1 MRFLRFSSS
10 SRAACA
16 AAFALAL
23 AEPTASLATEPA
35 PVPAA
40 STSAEA
46 AAGSLPLIGRVRAVT
61 PFCRTIVSD
70 ATTLAEDQLADIRT
84 TTEALRIL
92 AYAPFDRDIFT
103 EHRAARALEALSA
116 RLMMSRRGEAQV
128 HVKGLRIAARGSD
141 GEAPRPELARFA
153 GALDGAHSESSRV
166 AHEISRAL
174 SVLDEDNVQVGG
186 VFLPDYDVANE
197 PLFAQAAA
205 PVPFPV
211 DAGLDHLLDNRT
223 VQNGPLHVYARS
235 IALTVATSLEQMLS
249 SVDEARELFPVAFG
263 DCADVDVP
271 VPAATSA
278 P

>member
-1 MRFLRFSSS
+1 MRCISFSFAFS
-10 SRAACA
+10 CA
-16 AAFALAL
+16 AALAGVL
-23 AEPTASLATEPA
+23 VAPAASMTLE
-35 PVPAA
+35 PVPAPSA
-40 STSAEA
+40 SAEPA
-46 AAGSLPLIGRVRAVT
+46 NDALPLIGRVRAVT
-61 PFCRTIVSD
+61 PFCRAIVTD
-70 ATTLAEDQLADIRT
+70 AVTLADDQLADIRT

-116 RLMMSRRGEAQV
+116 RLMASRRGEAQV
-128 HVKGLRIAARGSD
+128 HVKGLRTAARGSD
-141 GEAPRPELARFA
+141 GEPPRPELARFA

-186 VFLPDYDVANE
+186 VFLPDYEVATE
-197 PLFAQAAA
+197 PLFAQAEA

-211 DAGLDHLLDNRT
+211 DAGLDRLLDTRS

-235 IALTVATSLEQMLS
+235 VALTVATSLEQMLS
-249 SVDEARELFPVAFG
+249 SIDEAKQLFPAAFG

-271 VPAATSA
+271 VPAASTA